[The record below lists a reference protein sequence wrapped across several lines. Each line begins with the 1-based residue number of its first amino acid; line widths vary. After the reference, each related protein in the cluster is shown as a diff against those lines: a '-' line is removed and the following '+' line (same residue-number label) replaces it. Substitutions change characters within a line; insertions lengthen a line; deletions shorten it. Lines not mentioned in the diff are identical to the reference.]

1 MQHLHPLLFI
11 KHILPFCKEGSLTF
25 FFFQKV
31 CQLLDHRSIRQS
43 REEEIHP
50 FLLPARRFQNSRF
63 RAAIL
68 LIKRQ
73 CILDLPI
80 GGKPTR

>member
-25 FFFQKV
+25 FFSQKV

-50 FLLPARRFQNSRF
+50 FLLPARR
-63 RAAIL
+63 AAIL

-80 GGKPTR
+80 GGKSAR